1 MTLRHNAILAFLIGS
16 GTVSAPALLAQE
28 ADETAPGD
36 STAAEADGAPRVGHG
51 EKGWELETAD
61 GKFLIQ
67 FQPRVQMRFSAPFD
81 QDPFTF
87 LQEDEPTFKV
97 NRARI
102 KIGGHGFEP
111 WLKYYF
117 EYELAANALLDFKL
131 SVEKF
136 PGLSLRVGQW
146 KVNYN
151 RERVISSGRQELADR
166 SLINPV
172 FTVDRQQGIELFG
185 RLSGGGAAD
194 FSYWAGVFTGTGRGS
209 RSNDD
214 DDFMWVGRLQ
224 WNILGRPVDFT
235 GSDLERREKV
245 AAILAIGGVTNR
257 SPYTRF
263 SQEGGGELPGFDP
276 GAPGQH
282 RVNQALI
289 ETALKWRGLSW
300 QQELHWKKIDDT
312 ETGDVTTL
320 VGNYAQIG
328 YFFHGLW
335 SWVPEPLELAAR
347 HSIYNPDDD
356 TAEDLQ
362 HELSLAAN
370 WFFHGH
376 NNKLTAEVSYFSF
389 DEGVEERDGLRFRMQ
404 WDISF

>member
-1 MTLRHNAILAFLIGS
+1 MRSSSHRALSL
-16 GTVSAPALLAQE
+16 ALLAGAVWTSAAVAQE
-28 ADETAPGD
+28 AEEPATPD
-36 STAAEADGAPRVGHG
+36 SAAVEEVGAPRVGHG

-87 LQEDEPTFKV
+87 LQADETTFKV

-102 KIGGHGFEP
+102 KIGGHGFQP

-117 EYELAANALLDFKL
+117 EYELAAGALLDFKL
-131 SVEKF
+131 SVEKY

-172 FTVDRQQGIELFG
+172 FTVDRQQGIEVFG

-194 FSYWAGVFTGTGRGS
+194 VSYWAGVFTGTGRGS

-214 DDFMWVGRLQ
+214 DHAMWVGRLQ
-224 WNILGRPVDFT
+224 WNFLGQPVEFT
-235 GSDLERREKV
+235 GSDLTHHEHA
-245 AAILAIGGVTNR
+245 AAIIALGGVTNR
-257 SPYTRF
+257 SAYTRF
-263 SQEGGGELPGFDP
+263 SQAGGGELPGFEE
-276 GAPGQH
+276 GEPGQY
-282 RVNQALI
+282 RVNQALL

-347 HSIYNPDDD
+347 HSIYDPDDD
-356 TAEDLQ
+356 TAQDLQ
-362 HELSLAAN
+362 NEIALAAN

-376 NNKLTAEVSYFSF
+376 NNKLTAEISYFSF
-389 DEGVEERDGLRFRMQ
+389 DEGVAERDGARFRLQ